1 MYNNIYSPIFEKKE
15 ILDASE
21 RYALALS
28 ETMREGGQSYHSTK
42 KYTHTA
48 MLKKRI

>member
-1 MYNNIYSPIFEKKE
+1 MYNNIYSPIFEKKK

-28 ETMREGGQSYHSTK
+28 ETMREEGQSYHSTK
-42 KYTHTA
+42 KYTHTT